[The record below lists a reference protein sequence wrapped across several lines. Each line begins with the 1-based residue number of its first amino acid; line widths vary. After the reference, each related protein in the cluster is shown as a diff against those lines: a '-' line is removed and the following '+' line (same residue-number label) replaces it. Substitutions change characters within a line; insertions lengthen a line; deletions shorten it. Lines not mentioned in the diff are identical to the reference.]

1 MAEAS
6 HFLHPRDNL
15 VETQFRAILPENSP
29 QVHNAFLTNLLSRY
43 LTEAAERG
51 AAMKEKGG
59 GRARVSMFFDGI
71 STVPF
76 SGSARVSRLEVR
88 SIN

>member
-59 GRARVSMFFDGI
+59 GVFRCFSMGFPQYL
-71 STVPF
+71 SLNPRE
-76 SGSARVSRLEVR
+76 SAV
-88 SIN
+88 